1 MLYEKSYKELY
12 NKQKVIKSYIKLYK
26 EGRASFKV
34 QRNIVQCL
42 YNVVLAVV

>member
-26 EGRASFKV
+26 GAGFL
-34 QRNIVQCL
+34 QRNLVQCL